1 MTIVTKADQTL
12 DCLGLLCPMP
22 IVKISKAIKEI
33 DVDQTL
39 EMLADDPGSVKD
51 MQAWSKQTGHAL
63 LDIQEE
69 DDMYR
74 FLVRRTK

>member
-1 MTIVTKADQTL
+1 MTGTVQVDRTL

-22 IVKISKAIKEI
+22 IIKITKVIKEI
-33 DVDQTL
+33 EVGQTL

-51 MQAWSKQTGHAL
+51 MQAWAKQTGHEL
-63 LDIQEE
+63 LDMQQE
-69 DDMYR
+69 DDVYR